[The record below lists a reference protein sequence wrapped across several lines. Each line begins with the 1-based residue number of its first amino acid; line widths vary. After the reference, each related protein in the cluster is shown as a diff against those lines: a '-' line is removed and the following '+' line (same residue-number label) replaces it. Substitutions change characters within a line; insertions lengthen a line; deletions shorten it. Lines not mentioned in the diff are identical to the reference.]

1 MWVADDAAPAER
13 VRVAEHL
20 IVLEVMPPRSP
31 RSREFA
37 A

>member
-1 MWVADDAAPAER
+1 MLPGDATPAER
-13 VRVAEHL
+13 ISVAEHL
-20 IVLEVMPPRSP
+20 IVLEAVPPRHP